1 MNVGRQGRGRH
12 RRFGAAV
19 LVAVLLAAVAP
30 GAGAGAQTDRSEASD
45 TLTSG
50 GEILGTA
57 SAQVLTVVPLV
68 GDVGLP
74 LKFGVA
80 GAQSDGKVRRAS
92 SHVADLG
99 LLGSLATL
107 AIVGA
112 PTLNRLGIP
121 VSEFASGIQL
131 PGGSLADSRGAT
143 DVEARPVLPEVPLG
157 PVAVGGGHQEA
168 KATEGGTAF
177 ARTELEDTVID
188 LGVAKIEL
196 NGGIAET
203 IADASHVEATT
214 TFGELRVITGT
225 ATIATL
231 KGLVWRLE
239 HKLDQE
245 PVASFTIGS
254 GSFGRVTFPVPAT
267 GLDAM
272 AEALTRVLSP
282 IGLSLTM
289 PAPRPDGGL
298 TPLRV
303 ALDDSPLGAALV
315 RPVYSAL
322 LADAVNQT
330 EAAIVGGVPETGLA
344 VTVANVV
351 LSALTGQGGAAVELG
366 GLSGTMGRRPIETFT
381 YASFAAPP
389 RAALPAGSFSLGSL
403 GDDAGG
409 SLPVSPPTS
418 FTGAAPKRPDPAPAP
433 APAPQPPSTLTRP
446 AAAPSQPRFRL
457 ASVVAD
463 ESFPALLVVLGG
475 LGAALAM
482 AALDRRRI
490 ADLLREGGAA

>member
-1 MNVGRQGRGRH
+1 MNVRRQGPRRQ

-19 LVAVLLAAVAP
+19 LVAVLLAAAAP
-30 GAGAGAQTDRSEASD
+30 GAGAGAQSEKPD
-45 TLTSG
+45 TLVSG

-80 GAQSDGKVRRAS
+80 GAQSDGKVRRAN

-99 LLGSLATL
+99 LLGSLGIL

-121 VSEFASGIQL
+121 VSDFASGFQL
-131 PGGSLADSRGAT
+131 PGPTMADSRGTT
-143 DVEARPVLPEVPLG
+143 DAEGRPVLPEVPIG
-157 PVAVGGGHQEA
+157 PVVVGGGHQQA

-177 ARTELEDTVID
+177 ARTELEDTTID
-188 LGVAKIEL
+188 LGMLKVEIT
-196 NGGIAET
+196 GGIAET
-203 IADASHVEATT
+203 IADATHIEATV
-214 TFGELRVITGT
+214 TFGELRVLTGT
-225 ATIATL
+225 APMATL
-231 KGLVWRLE
+231 RGLVWRSE
-239 HKLDQE
+239 QKLDQA

-254 GSFGRVTFPVPAT
+254 GRFGRAEFPVPAT
-267 GLDAM
+267 GLDTIT
-272 AEALTRVLSP
+272 EGLNRVLAPVGVSV
-282 IGLSLTM
+282 TM
-289 PAPRPDGGL
+289 PAPRPEGGL
-298 TPLRV
+298 TPLRL
-303 ALDDSPLGAALV
+303 ALDDSPAGAALV

-322 LADAVNQT
+322 LSDAVNQA
-330 EAAIVGGVPETGLA
+330 EAAVVAGIPETGLG

-366 GLSGTMGRRPIETFT
+366 GLSGSMGRRPLETFT
-381 YASFAAPP
+381 YKSFAAPP
-389 RAALPAGSFSLGSL
+389 RASLPAGGSSLGTV
-403 GDDAGG
+403 DDDDTEG
-409 SLPVSPPTS
+409 SLTSPPPGTS
-418 FTGAAPKRPDPAPAP
+418 APRRPDPAPAP
-433 APAPQPPSTLTRP
+433 APAPEPAPEPPSTLASP
-446 AAAPSQPRFRL
+446 AAPPPPRFRL

-463 ESFPALLVVLGG
+463 EAFPALLLVLGG
-475 LGAALAM
+475 VGAALAM